1 MRDINKLIIM
11 VEMVDELLQNRVDFE
26 KELYIKKFEKKI
38 KRVSNQ
44 LERVEQQKEY
54 LFALK

>member
-1 MRDINKLIIM
+1 MCKINKLIIM

-26 KELYIKKFEKKI
+26 RELYIKRFEKKI

-44 LERVEQQKEY
+44 LERIEQQKEY
-54 LFALK
+54 LFAIK

>member
-1 MRDINKLIIM
+1 MRKIHKLIIM
-11 VEMVDELLQNRVDFE
+11 VEMVDELLQNRVDYE

-44 LERVEQQKEY
+44 LERIEQQKEY

>member
-1 MRDINKLIIM
+1 MRKINKLIIM

-26 KELYIKKFEKKI
+26 KELYIKRFEKKI

-44 LERVEQQKEY
+44 LDRIEQQKEY
-54 LFALK
+54 LFAIK